1 MEVPMPRL
9 HPLDPGLVQSLVRRR
24 RALGW
29 SQNDLALATGLT
41 EAWIQRMETLRY
53 PVSPEKRDALER
65 ALAAAERKVVVSA

>member
-1 MEVPMPRL
+1 MPRL

-41 EAWIQRMETLRY
+41 EAWVQRMETLRY
-53 PVSPEKRDALER
+53 PVSPEKREVLER
-65 ALAAAERKVVVSA
+65 ALADGERKALVPA